1 MLYTSM
7 RTYREAANL
16 KLASRTSGLNEI
28 EDDETAL
35 IEQFQR
41 QESTVNVALMKLS
54 DKPAE
59 QSVVETS
66 MNRDSMSFD
75 TSNDDPESNKLSRS
89 VVAPRPQ
96 TMSSSA
102 RES

>member
-1 MLYTSM
+1 M
-7 RTYREAANL
+7 
-16 KLASRTSGLNEI
+16 
-28 EDDETAL
+28 
-35 IEQFQR
+35 
-41 QESTVNVALMKLS
+41 NVALMKLS